1 MSTAISGGNVKSGG
15 LSPGDPMRRSGEIRN
30 QEENI
35 EMKMKPYEH
44 PPALYP
50 YREWS
55 LGEEH
60 YEDEYNQRS
69 ESVFALGNGY
79 IGMRGNFEEGYH
91 GKAGTSVA
99 GNYLNGFYDSEP
111 IVYPEGAFGFPSRNQ
126 AMLNVTDARMIE
138 LSIEGHDFRMDQGKV
153 HRYER
158 RLDMQSGIL
167 HREVEW
173 ESPAGHR
180 VLLEIRRMVSLAH
193 KHLAAIDYAV
203 TALNFSGTLKFE
215 SAVDGEIRRPEATDD
230 PRLGA
235 GSAEPSLLLE
245 DTGYDAATRKLWM
258 KQRTRHTRFAL
269 LTAVSHALQ
278 AKSGREMSNQLIG
291 QRISVCYAAAVRSGE
306 TVRLTKYI
314 TYHTSKDYVEEELQG
329 RSDRVLEM
337 AGELGFTGLAGEQ
350 QEYLDTFWAH
360 TDVEIKGDPALQQ
373 GIRFN
378 AFQLLQ
384 SAGRDGA
391 TNIGAK
397 GLTGEGYEGH
407 YFWDTEMYML
417 PFFTF
422 TQPEVSRALLEF
434 RYATLGKARERA
446 AVMSQKGA
454 LYPWRT
460 IDGEENSAYF
470 PAGTAQAHINADIA
484 YGLKQYVLAT
494 GDTEFLVAQGA
505 EVLFETSRFW
515 ADLGHYNPA
524 RRGAFCIDAVTGPDE
539 YTAIVNNNAYTN
551 LMVQDQFMYAY
562 ETALLLQEEYP
573 ADYERLQLAIGL
585 SMEEAEGWREAAER
599 MFIPFDNDLGIYA
612 QDDTFLAKQK
622 WDFEHTPPD
631 KYPLLLNYHPLVI
644 YRHQVLKQADL
655 VMAMFLLGNKFS
667 LADKIR
673 NYHYYEPLTTH
684 DSSLSPCIHSI
695 MSAEIGDLTGAYA
708 YFDRTVR
715 MDLDD
720 INRNAKDGLHMA
732 AMAGSWMSIV
742 NGFGGLRLYEGKL
755 SFDPALPE
763 QWESYRFKI
772 TVRGQLLDIFIDRE
786 DAVYT
791 LLAGTG
797 LEILHKDQPLR
808 LLPQEPVK
816 ISLAGRLQAVIFD
829 LDGVIT
835 DSAEYHYLAWQA
847 LADELGIPFSR
858 EKNERLKGVSRME
871 SLEIVLEGSRLAL
884 LPEAEKFRLAEKKN
898 DHYKEMIGRIT
909 PADLLPGIP
918 ELLDSL
924 RERGISAG
932 LASASLN
939 APLILE
945 RLGAAHWFQA
955 VADPAELRKGKPDP
969 EIFLKAAELLGAAP
983 GNCIGVEDA
992 AAGVAAIKAA
1002 GMKAVGIGNAA
1013 QLGAADLLLPSTSA
1027 LDAGKL
1033 LELCAR

>member
-1 MSTAISGGNVKSGG
+1 
-15 LSPGDPMRRSGEIRN
+15 
-30 QEENI
+30 
-35 EMKMKPYEH
+35 MKMKPYEH
-44 PPALYP
+44 PAALYP
-50 YREWS
+50 YRDWS
-55 LGEEH
+55 IDEDA
-60 YEDEYNQRS
+60 YEDKHNQRS

-91 GKAGTSVA
+91 GQAGTSVA
-99 GNYLNGFYDSEP
+99 GNYLNGFFDSEP
-111 IVYPEGAFGFPSRNQ
+111 IVYPEGAYGYPGRNQ
-126 AMLNVTDARMIE
+126 AMLNVTDARLIE
-138 LSIEGHDFRMDQGKV
+138 LSVEGHTFHLNSGTV

-158 RLDMQSGIL
+158 RLDMKSGIL

-180 VLLEIRRMVSLAH
+180 VLLQIRRMVALQH
-193 KHLAAIDYAV
+193 KHLAAIDYRV
-203 TALNFSGTLKFE
+203 TALNFDGTLKFD
-215 SAVDGEIRRPEATDD
+215 SAMNGEIARPEASGD

-245 DTGYDAATRKLWM
+245 DTGDEGNGGLLWM

-269 LTAVSHALQ
+269 VTAMGHELQ
-278 AKSGREMSNQLIG
+278 AESGREMGRQFTG

-306 TVRLTKYI
+306 SVSLSKYI
-314 TYHTSKDYVEEELQG
+314 SYHTSKDYSEEELLS
-329 RSDRVLEM
+329 RSASVLNM
-337 AGELGFTGLAGEQ
+337 AGNCGFDGLAAEQ
-350 QEYLDTFWAH
+350 QACLDAFWRH
-360 TDVEIKGDPALQQ
+360 TDVEINGDPALQQ

-384 SAGRDGA
+384 SVGRDGV
-391 TNIGAK
+391 TNIAAK
-397 GLTGEGYEGH
+397 GLTGDGYEGH

-417 PFFTF
+417 PFFTY
-422 TQPEVSRALLEF
+422 TQPAVSRALLEF

-460 IDGEENSAYF
+460 IDGAENSAYF

-484 YGLKQYVLAT
+484 YGIKQYVQAT
-494 GDTEFLVAQGA
+494 GDTEFLAAKGA
-505 EVLFETSRFW
+505 EILFETSRFW

-524 RRGAFCIDAVTGPDE
+524 RSGAFCIDAVTGPDE

-551 LMVQDQFMYAY
+551 LMVRDQLLYAH
-562 ETALLLQEEYP
+562 ETADWLRREYP
-573 ADYERLQLAIGL
+573 GDYARLQREIGL
-585 SMEEAEGWREAAER
+585 TVDEAEGWLEAAEK
-599 MFIPFDNDLGIYA
+599 MFIPFDQTLGIYA
-612 QDDTFLAKQK
+612 QDDTFLSKRK
-622 WDFEHTPPD
+622 WDFEQTPAD
-631 KYPLLLNYHPLVI
+631 KYPLLLHYHPLVI

-655 VMAMFLLGNKFS
+655 VMALFLLGDQFS

-673 NYHYYEPLTTH
+673 NYQYYEPLTTH

-695 MSAEIGDLTGAYA
+695 VSAEIGDLAGAYA

-720 INRNAKDGLHMA
+720 INRNVKDGLHMA

-742 NGFGGLRLYEGKL
+742 NGFGGIRQYNGQLYV
-755 SFDPALPE
+755 SPALPE

-772 TVRGQLLDIFIDRE
+772 TVRGQLLDIYVDRE
-786 DAVYT
+786 AAVYT
-791 LLAGTG
+791 LLEGEG
-797 LEILHKDQPLR
+797 LEIRHKEQTLR
-808 LLPQEPVK
+808 LSPQEPV
-816 ISLAGRLQAVIFD
+816 SVPLAKRLEAVIFD

-835 DSAEYHYLAWQA
+835 DTAEYHYQAWQA
-847 LADELGIPFSR
+847 LADELGVPFSR

-871 SLEIVLEGSRLAL
+871 SLDIVLEDSGLS
-884 LPEAEKFRLAEKKN
+884 LPEAAKLRLAEQKN
-898 DHYKEMIGRIT
+898 DHYREMIGRIT

-924 RERGISAG
+924 QERGILVG

-945 RLGAAHWFQA
+945 RLGAARWFQA
-955 VADPAELRKGKPDP
+955 IADPASLRKGKPDP
-969 EIFLKAAELLGAAP
+969 EIFLQAAELLGVTP

-992 AAGVAAIKAA
+992 AAGIAAIKAA
-1002 GMKAVGIGNAA
+1002 GMKAVGIGSPA
-1013 QLGAADLLLPSTSA
+1013 QLGDADLLLPRTAELSVE
-1027 LDAGKL
+1027 KL
-1033 LELCAR
+1033 LELLRQ

>member
-1 MSTAISGGNVKSGG
+1 
-15 LSPGDPMRRSGEIRN
+15 MRRSGEIRN